1 MFIVETMGVLCP
13 LFYENVVVQSIVFG
27 ALFYARESMGKQQA
41 RCLLF
46 IYIYLPLLKMM
57 L

>member
-27 ALFYARESMGKQQA
+27 ALFYARESMGKQDA
-41 RCLLF
+41 S
-46 IYIYLPLLKMM
+46 YSSTYLPLLKMM